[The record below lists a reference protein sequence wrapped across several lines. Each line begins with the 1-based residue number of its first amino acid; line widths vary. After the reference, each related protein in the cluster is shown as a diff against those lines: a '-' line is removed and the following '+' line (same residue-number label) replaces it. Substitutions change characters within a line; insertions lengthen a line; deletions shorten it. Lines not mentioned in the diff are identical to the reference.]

1 MSEILIITK
10 KMNEALVFY
19 VLATFSIISAVM
31 VVFSCA
37 VNSVLFLI
45 MVFISVSG
53 LFLLLGAE
61 FLAMMLLIIYA
72 GAFAVLLLM
81 LPLMLNIKETYQHTA
96 VKCSAFGVTVGL
108 LLFSCLAFVLKVKPQ
123 RLENDVSLAVANNV
137 KALGEVLYTD
147 YAYLFQLCGMV
158 LFVAIVGVIMLMI
171 RNGMEIKEH
180 KIAGQIIRSADEI
193 ELKQLT
199 DGEK

>member
-1 MSEILIITK
+1 
-10 KMNEALVFY
+10 MNEALVFY

-137 KALGEVLYTD
+137 KALGKVLYTD

>member
-1 MSEILIITK
+1 
-10 KMNEALVFY
+10 MNEALVFY